1 MAVQATQ
8 MTEGNIAK
16 QILLFSLPMLLSNLF
31 QQMYNTADLIIVGN
45 FIGDNALA
53 AVGSSGPLIYML
65 IGFFQGLATGTSV
78 LVAQAYGGADYKS
91 VGKAVHTSIAHSLLT
106 GALLTVIGT
115 LFCGLF
121 PPLRLFFRNPL
132 YTCAFTFPAL
142 LPLWYTITA
151 ALFYK
156 LWGILKA
163 LCTF

>member
-91 VGKAVHTSIAHSLLT
+91 VGKDRKSV
-106 GALLTVIGT
+106 V
-115 LFCGLF
+115 
-121 PPLRLFFRNPL
+121 
-132 YTCAFTFPAL
+132 
-142 LPLWYTITA
+142 
-151 ALFYK
+151 
-156 LWGILKA
+156 
-163 LCTF
+163 